1 MNAENDSLVQGVP
14 VRHRTAGWTGIVS
27 QAPSNFTG
35 RGWVDRDSSAAEYP
49 ELVRLTDLEEA
60 S

>member
-1 MNAENDSLVQGVP
+1 MSSLVQGDP

-27 QAPSNFTG
+27 PTPSNFTG
-35 RGWVDRDSSAAEYP
+35 RVWVDRDSSAAEYP
-49 ELVRLTDLEEA
+49 ELVLLTDLEEA